1 MNVLVIF
8 LDGIGLGEP
17 DPTINPLCAA
27 HLPTLQSLLGGNRL
41 VRATAPFVGQ
51 QATLLALD
59 ANLGVDGTPQ
69 SASGQAALLT
79 GLNVP
84 ARIGGHYG
92 PKPNPPIQKILR
104 EDNLFTQVVLRGG
117 SAALLNAYPP
127 RYFEAIDS
135 GRRLYSA
142 IPFAFNAAGLPLRTA
157 EDLQAGRALSV
168 DFTGQG
174 WAEQPGFPPAPVYG
188 QEQAGKVLA
197 GLAEQFDLSWFDFWP
212 SDYAG
217 HKQDHERAIEILE
230 SFDAVLGG
238 LVQAWRGTRRLIVLT
253 SDHGN
258 LEDLSQRMHTRNPVP
273 ALLIGPAD
281 IRARFA
287 HGLHDLSDL
296 QPAVI
301 ELLFG
306 GAN

>member
-17 DPTINPLCAA
+17 DPMINPLCAA

-41 VRATAPFVGQ
+41 VRAAAPFVGQ

-104 EDNLFTQVVLRGG
+104 EDNLFTQVVSRGG
-117 SAALLNAYPP
+117 TAALLNAYPP

-174 WAEQPGFPPAPVYG
+174 WADQPGFPPAPVYG

-238 LVQAWRGTRRLIVLT
+238 LVQAWRGTQRLIVLT

-281 IRARFA
+281 MRARFA
-287 HGLHDLSDL
+287 RGLHDLSDL